1 MPRMKVGSQ
10 YYTAKEVREKL
21 GITQGELNTFIRNGT
36 LKPET
41 PPGKKQ
47 GVYKRVDVDQLVH
60 ERQAFLAMPSKISST
75 FGRAT
80 KEDIRAMVEITRV
93 LFGLRESPE
102 VTEARRLTWM
112 EKNPELFYVVKSEG
126 AVVGYTLMLSL
137 KPEKIEN
144 VLNGVEY
151 AQETNAEEIEDFIP
165 GKPIHIYLM
174 AAGVIPGVSHYE
186 KRAYGA
192 RLIGGMMNVIIDL
205 GKRGIVIEALAAR
218 SDTPDGIRLLKQ
230 GFTEI
235 PTPTY
240 ARNFIINVK
249 ESGVPFIQEYKQTLR
264 ESGYMPPDW
273 R

>member
-1 MPRMKVGSQ
+1 MPRMKVGNQ

-47 GVYKRVDVDQLVH
+47 GVYKRADVDQLMR
-60 ERQAFLAMPSKISST
+60 ERQAFLAIPQKISSI
-75 FGRAT
+75 FGIAT
-80 KEDIRAMVEITRV
+80 KEDVKAMVEITRV
-93 LFGLRESPE
+93 LFGLRDSPE
-102 VTEARRLTWM
+102 ATEARRLIWI

-126 AVVGYTLMLSL
+126 MIVGYTLMLPL
-137 KPEKIEN
+137 KLEKIEN
-144 VLNGVEY
+144 ILNGKEY
-151 AQETNAEEIEDFIP
+151 AQEVNAEEIEDFIP
-165 GKPIHIYLM
+165 GKPMHIYLM

-192 RLIGGMMNVIIDL
+192 RLIGGMMNVLIAL
-205 GKRGIVIEALAAR
+205 GKRGIVIETLAAR

-235 PTPTY
+235 PTLLMLET
-240 ARNFIINVK
+240 
-249 ESGVPFIQEYKQTLR
+249 SSST
-264 ESGYMPPDW
+264 
-273 R
+273 